1 MGRELTLGISMR
13 LLLLLDG
20 RSSEGRSL
28 ACSSV
33 SVYLL
38 FVEILDF
45 LRILSA
51 TSLVPIL
58 FLRRLV
64 CPKAATSFA

>member
-1 MGRELTLGISMR
+1 MGRELALGISMR

-20 RSSEGRSL
+20 RRSKGCSL

-64 CPKAATSFA
+64 CPKTATSFA